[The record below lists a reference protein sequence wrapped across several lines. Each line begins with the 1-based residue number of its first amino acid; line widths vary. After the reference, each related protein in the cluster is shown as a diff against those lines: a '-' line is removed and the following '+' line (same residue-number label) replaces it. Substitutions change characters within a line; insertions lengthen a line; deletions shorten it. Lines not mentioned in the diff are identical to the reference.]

1 MRLIAA
7 LLLSLFLLSGQ
18 PKAGEVVVA
27 PPGPNGVCPV
37 CGMFVAKYPEWAAA
51 VVFKDGHTHYFDGA
65 KDLFKFM
72 RDVKSFDPG
81 HSAAD
86 IAIVAVTDYYG
97 VKTIDARDAFFV
109 VGSDVLGPM
118 GHELVPLA
126 TKQDAE
132 EFMADHKGKRILSF
146 DQVGAELLKSLD
158 KGGVK

>member
-7 LLLSLFLLSGQ
+7 LLLSLVLLAA
-18 PKAGEVVVA
+18 KVEAGEVVVA
-27 PPGPNGVCPV
+27 PPGPNSVCPV
-37 CGMFVAKYPEWAAA
+37 CGMFVAKYPEWVAA

-72 RDVKSFDPG
+72 RDIAAYAPG
-81 HSAAD
+81 HGPAD

-97 VKTIDARDAFFV
+97 VKTLDARGAFFV

-126 TKQDAE
+126 SKQDAD
-132 EFMADHKGKRILSF
+132 EFMADHKGKRILTF

>member
-1 MRLIAA
+1 MRPIIA
-7 LLLSLFLLSGQ
+7 LLLSLLLLTAKAG
-18 PKAGEVVVA
+18 AGEVVVA
-27 PPGPNGVCPV
+27 PPGPNSVCPV
-37 CGMFVAKYPEWAAA
+37 CGMFVAKYPEWVAA

-72 RDVKSFDPG
+72 RDVGKFDPG
-81 HSAAD
+81 HRSAD
-86 IAIVAVTDYYG
+86 IVIVAVTDYYG
-97 VKTIDARDAFFV
+97 VKTLDARDAFFV